1 MDLTTTYLGRTL
13 PHPFMPGASP
23 LADEIDTVR
32 RLEDAGAAA
41 IVLRSLFEEQI
52 TREQMAAVFQQEV
65 HGESF
70 AEAMSFFPNPDAFVL
85 GPEEYLRHLSR
96 VKESVGI
103 PVFASLNGTTAGGWL
118 DYARQM
124 EQAGADALELNVFHI
139 PTELEIPGATLEHET
154 LAMVR
159 EVKKGL
165 RIPVAV
171 KLSPFFTAFA
181 HFARELDLA
190 GADGLVLFNRFYE
203 PDINVVDL
211 EVRRELHLSS
221 PSELSLRL
229 RWLAI
234 LSGRVKA
241 SLAVTGGVHTALDA
255 VKSIMAGAHAVQMVS
270 ALIQNGPG
278 HLRQVMDDLATWM
291 EENEWS
297 SLSEM
302 RGNMSLLRVPDPKMY
317 ERANYMWMLQGWE
330 SP

>member
-23 LADEIDTVR
+23 LADDLDTVR

-52 TREQMAAVFQQEV
+52 TREQMAAVFQQEA

-70 AEAMSFFPNPDAFVL
+70 AEAMSFFPNPDSFVL
-85 GPEEYLRHLSR
+85 GPEEYLRHLHR
-96 VKESVGI
+96 VKESVGV

-118 DYARQM
+118 EYAKQM
-124 EQAGADALELNVFHI
+124 EQAGADALELNIFHI
-139 PTELEIPGATLEHET
+139 PTELEIPGAALERET
-154 LAMVR
+154 LTMVR
-159 EVKKGL
+159 EVKQGL

-181 HFARELDLA
+181 HFARELDLV
-190 GADGLVLFNRFYE
+190 GADGLILFNRFYE

-234 LSGRVKA
+234 LSGRLKA

-255 VKSIMAGAHAVQMVS
+255 VKSIMAGAHVVQMVS
-270 ALIQNGPG
+270 ALIQYGPG
-278 HLRQVMDDLATWM
+278 QLRKTLDDLAAWM
-291 EENEWS
+291 EENEWE
-297 SLSEM
+297 SLSDM
-302 RGNMSLLRVPDPKMY
+302 RGNMGLLRVPDPKMY
-317 ERANYMWMLQGWE
+317 ERANYMWMLQGWDRL
-330 SP
+330 

>member
-23 LADEIDTVR
+23 LADELDTVR

-52 TREQMAAVFQQEV
+52 TREQMAAVLHQEA
-65 HGESF
+65 HDESF

-85 GPEEYLRHLSR
+85 GPEEYLKHLQR
-96 VKESVGI
+96 VKETVGL
-103 PVFASLNGTTAGGWL
+103 PVFASLNGTTSGGWL
-118 DYARQM
+118 EYARLM
-124 EQAGADALELNVFHI
+124 EQAGADGLELNVFHV
-139 PTELEIPGATLEHET
+139 PTDLEIPGTTLERET

-159 EVKKGL
+159 EVKQGL

-181 HFARELDLA
+181 HFAHELDEA
-190 GADGLVLFNRFYE
+190 GADGLILFNRFYE
-203 PDINVVDL
+203 PDINTVDL
-211 EVRRELHLSS
+211 EVRRELHLSDS
-221 PSELSLRL
+221 TELGLRL

-234 LSGRVKA
+234 LSGRIKA
-241 SLAVTGGVHTALDA
+241 SLAVTGGVHTPLDA

-270 ALIQNGPG
+270 ALIVNGPIRLQEIVDG
-278 HLRQVMDDLATWM
+278 VATWM

-302 RGNMSLLRVPDPKMY
+302 RGNMSLQRVPDPRMY
-317 ERANYMWMLQGWE
+317 ERANYMWMLQGWGRM
-330 SP
+330 